1 MTALDYKCLDV
12 KVRTLCVDIYPETRA
27 KEQRQKERFEF
38 ANICKLT
45 LQYEMMYLSRPRV
58 LQSHCATTRP
68 IRYMEVQIQVF

>member
-45 LQYEMMYLSRPRV
+45 LQ
-58 LQSHCATTRP
+58 
-68 IRYMEVQIQVF
+68 